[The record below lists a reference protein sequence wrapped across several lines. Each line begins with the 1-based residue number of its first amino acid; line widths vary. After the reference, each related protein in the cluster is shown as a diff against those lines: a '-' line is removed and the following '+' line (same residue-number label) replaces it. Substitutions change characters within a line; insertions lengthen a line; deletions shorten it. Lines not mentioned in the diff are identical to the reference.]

1 MNMVHKMR
9 KSGFLISAALL
20 FVTVSGC
27 SQFDQSITDCDN
39 LREEIVEMSE
49 EDRQSRGYALVKIRE
64 PKTLSKSDNKISCS
78 GSAIWTDGDKTSI
91 TYESY
96 IDEDGDR
103 MIEYE
108 VN

>member
-1 MNMVHKMR
+1 MNKVVIAIPATA
-9 KSGFLISAALL
+9 LI
-20 FVTVSGC
+20 FGIVSC
-27 SQFDQSITDCDN
+27 AELDQRITDCDN
-39 LREEIVEMSE
+39 LREEIVELSE
-49 EDRQSRGYALVKIRE
+49 EDRQSRGFALVKIRE
-64 PKTLSKSDNKISCS
+64 PKTLYKSDKKVSCS

>member
-1 MNMVHKMR
+1 MK
-9 KSGFLISAALL
+9 KSFLSISAASFILG
-20 FVTVSGC
+20 VSAC
-27 SQFDQSITDCDN
+27 SQLDQSITDCDN

-96 IDEDGDR
+96 IDEVGDR

>member
-1 MNMVHKMR
+1 MIFEMSRPFFV
-9 KSGFLISAALL
+9 ISAASLIL
-20 FVTVSGC
+20 AVSGC
-27 SQFDQSITDCDN
+27 SQLDQSITDCDN
-39 LREEIVEMSE
+39 LREEIIEMSE

-64 PKTLSKSDNKISCS
+64 PKTLSRSDKRISCK
-78 GSAIWTDGDKTSI
+78 GLALWTDGDKTSI

>member
-1 MNMVHKMR
+1 MSR
-9 KSGFLISAALL
+9 PFFTISAATLIIA
-20 FVTVSGC
+20 VSGC
-27 SQFDQSITDCDN
+27 SHLDQSITDCDN

-64 PKTLSKSDNKISCS
+64 PMTLSKSDNKISCS

>member
-1 MNMVHKMR
+1 MR
-9 KSGFLISAALL
+9 KSSFSASAALL
-20 FVTVSGC
+20 IAAVSGC
-27 SQFDQSITDCDN
+27 SQLDQSITDCDN

>member
-1 MNMVHKMR
+1 MR
-9 KSGFLISAALL
+9 KSSFSISAALL
-20 FVTVSGC
+20 IVAVSGC
-27 SQFDQSITDCDN
+27 SQLDQSITDCDN
-39 LREEIVEMSE
+39 LREEIVELSE
-49 EDRQSRGYALVKIRE
+49 EDRQSRGFALVKIRE
-64 PKTLSKSDNKISCS
+64 PKTLSRSDKRISCK
-78 GSAIWTDGDKTSI
+78 GLALWTDGDKTSI

>member
-1 MNMVHKMR
+1 MIHEMR
-9 KSGFLISAALL
+9 KPNFSISATLL
-20 FVTVSGC
+20 IVAVSGC
-27 SQFDQSITDCDN
+27 SQLDQSITDCDN

-64 PKTLSKSDNKISCS
+64 PKTLSKSGNKISCS

-91 TYESY
+91 IYESY

>member
-1 MNMVHKMR
+1 MSKLFFV
-9 KSGFLISAALL
+9 ISAASLIL
-20 FVTVSGC
+20 AISGC
-27 SQFDQSITDCDN
+27 SQLDQIITNCDN

-64 PKTLSKSDNKISCS
+64 PKTLSKSDNGISCS

-91 TYESY
+91 TYKSY
-96 IDEDGDR
+96 LDEDGDR

>member
-1 MNMVHKMR
+1 MK
-9 KSGFLISAALL
+9 KSFFAISVTSLIIGVSACGQL
-20 FVTVSGC
+20 
-27 SQFDQSITDCDN
+27 DQSVTDCDN
-39 LREEIVEMSE
+39 LREEIVELSE

>member
-1 MNMVHKMR
+1 MS
-9 KSGFLISAALL
+9 KSNFSGCAAIIIVA
-20 FVTVSGC
+20 FSGC
-27 SQFDQSITDCDN
+27 SQLDQSDTDCDN
-39 LREEIVEMSE
+39 LREEIVEISE
-49 EDRQSRGYALVKIRE
+49 EDWRSRGYALVKIRE
-64 PKTLSKSDNKISCS
+64 PKTLSRSDNKISCS

>member
-1 MNMVHKMR
+1 MKN
-9 KSGFLISAALL
+9 FAFAISATTL
-20 FVTVSGC
+20 FLGISGC
-27 SQFDQSITDCDN
+27 SQLDQSIPDCDN
-39 LREEIVEMSE
+39 LREEIVELSE

-64 PKTLSKSDNKISCS
+64 PKTLSKSDNRISCS

-96 IDEDGDR
+96 IDQDGDR

>member
-1 MNMVHKMR
+1 MKR
-9 KSGFLISAALL
+9 SSFSISAALL
-20 FVTVSGC
+20 IAAVSGC
-27 SQFDQSITDCDN
+27 SQLDQSITDCDN
-39 LREEIVEMSE
+39 LSEEIVEMSE

-64 PKTLSKSDNKISCS
+64 PKTLSQSDNKISCS

>member
-1 MNMVHKMR
+1 MK
-9 KSGFLISAALL
+9 KSFLSISAASFILG
-20 FVTVSGC
+20 VSAC
-27 SQFDQSITDCDN
+27 SQLDQSITDCDN

-64 PKTLSKSDNKISCS
+64 PNTLYKSDNKISCS